1 MRNWSRSNPI
11 VVLLLLCGGGMA
23 LAFPPIVAAGFFC
36 AVVVPTVM
44 VAAWLTRGKV
54 VGKKH
59 AIPLAVVG
67 FAWFVIAVIMN
78 M

>member
-1 MRNWSRSNPI
+1 MKPMNNLI
-11 VVLLLLCGGGMA
+11 KKNLTGITLVLMLLWGFGMA
-23 LAFPPIVAAGFFC
+23 FALPPIAAAGFFC

-44 VAAWLTRGKV
+44 VVA
-54 VGKKH
+54 GKKY

-67 FAWFVIAVIMN
+67 FVWFVIAIIMN